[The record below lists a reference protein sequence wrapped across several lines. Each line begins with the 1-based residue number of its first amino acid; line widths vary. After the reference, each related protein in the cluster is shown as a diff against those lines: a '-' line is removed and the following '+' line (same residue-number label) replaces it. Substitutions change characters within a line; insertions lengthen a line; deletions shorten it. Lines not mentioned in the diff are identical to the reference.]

1 MVVSFKTGVYMR
13 KTAVYPFLL
22 LIIFTML
29 LSLLLQTVRFL
40 IVTGSS
46 SERVYTEQTA
56 GDGEME
62 LLQREVD
69 ALYRQSREVRDESAL
84 NEIMHSVGYSRKG
97 EQVFI
102 FPRDISPD
110 LPQYHA
116 PQEPEPITWVHRVF
130 LWVGSPLVSLLLS
143 CGVSTGIWLVMYL
156 VKRFRTKRKRV
167 IGNNHIH
174 IG

>member
-1 MVVSFKTGVYMR
+1 
-13 KTAVYPFLL
+13 
-22 LIIFTML
+22 ML

-110 LPQYHA
+110 ITAVSCTSGTRAHYMGA
-116 PQEPEPITWVHRVF
+116 P
-130 LWVGSPLVSLLLS
+130 LYSYG
-143 CGVSTGIWLVMYL
+143 
-156 VKRFRTKRKRV
+156 
-167 IGNNHIH
+167 
-174 IG
+174 